1 MSNNIV
7 WLQGFFE
14 IDCIETMPL
23 GKEQFPVIHA
33 WVHTDQE
40 WEGGKHP
47 LLISGKPAQI
57 VLEMSQGSSTT
68 PEVLINGRLLSRG
81 NRSWV
86 DVKRITFLGIP
97 MGIHGM
103 NGNNGR
109 NLHEYQR

>member
-40 WEGGKHP
+40 WKAGN
-47 LLISGKPAQI
+47 
-57 VLEMSQGSSTT
+57 T
-68 PEVLINGRLLSRG
+68 PS
-81 NRSWV
+81 
-86 DVKRITFLGIP
+86 
-97 MGIHGM
+97 
-103 NGNNGR
+103 
-109 NLHEYQR
+109 